1 MPLQQELDRKLRRG
15 LTRERRAALWV
26 LAVVLA
32 AVVVEFLWVGLTRLF
47 EGPSA
52 GCDRSVGSWPSG
64 PLSFLTGGVLGLAL
78 LSIPI
83 GHRLHRKLALVV
95 SSGAV
100 FLVSLGSVLFILGWW
115 VAGHSPSSACGSVA
129 GFFGPILPLLLVAHI
144 SGFLCRDTLKGR
156 GGTPQPLAED

>member
-1 MPLQQELDRKLRRG
+1 MPLQQDLDRKLRRG
-15 LTRERRAALWV
+15 LTPERRAALWV
-26 LAVVLA
+26 FAVILA

-64 PLSFLTGGVLGLAL
+64 PLSFVTGGVLGLAL
-78 LSIPI
+78 LAIPLR
-83 GHRLHRKLALVV
+83 HRLHRRGVLII

-100 FLVSLGSVLFILGWW
+100 FAVSLGSVLFILGWW
-115 VAGHSPSSACGSVA
+115 IAGHSPSSACGSVA

-144 SGFLCRDTLKGR
+144 SGFLCRDTIKGK

>member
-1 MPLQQELDRKLRRG
+1 MALQQELDRKLRRG

-32 AVVVEFLWVGLTRLF
+32 AVVLQFLWVGVTRLL
-47 EGPSA
+47 EGPDA

-64 PLSFLTGGVLGLAL
+64 PLTFVTGGVLGLAL

-83 GHRLHRKLALVV
+83 GHRLHRKTALVI

-100 FLVSLGSVLFILGWW
+100 FVVSVASVLFILGWW

-129 GFFGPILPLLLVAHI
+129 GYFGPLLPLLL
-144 SGFLCRDTLKGR
+144 
-156 GGTPQPLAED
+156 

>member
-1 MPLQQELDRKLRRG
+1 MPLQQDLDRKLRRG
-15 LTRERRAALWV
+15 LTPERRAALWV
-26 LAVVLA
+26 FAVILA

-52 GCDRSVGSWPSG
+52 GCDRSVGSWPTG
-64 PLSFLTGGVLGLAL
+64 PLSFVTGGVLGLAL
-78 LSIPI
+78 LAIPLR
-83 GHRLHRKLALVV
+83 HRLHRRGVLII

-100 FLVSLGSVLFILGWW
+100 FAVSLGSVLFILGWW
-115 VAGHSPSSACGSVA
+115 IAGHSPSSACGSVA

-144 SGFLCRDTLKGR
+144 SGFLCRDTIKGK

>member
-1 MPLQQELDRKLRRG
+1 MPLQQELDKKLRRG
-15 LTRERRAALWV
+15 LTPERRAALWV
-26 LAVVLA
+26 LAIVLA
-32 AVVVEFLWVGLTRLF
+32 AVVLEFLWVGITRLF
-47 EGPSA
+47 EGPAA

-64 PLSFLTGGVLGLAL
+64 PLTFLTGGVLGLAL

-83 GHRLHRKLALVV
+83 GHRLHRKAALTL

-100 FLVSLGSVLFILGWW
+100 FAVSLGSVLFILGWW

-129 GFFGPILPLLLVAHI
+129 GYFGPLLPLLLVAHI
-144 SGFLCRDTLKGR
+144 SGFLFRDTIK